1 MYIFTFNKRVDL
13 AKNDLH
19 EIVMIALIIIGE
31 GGGGNCI
38 EKRIIPRVSKSR
50 DEPRHELF
58 RARKTRKE
66 KVVPI
71 FFRYLS
77 FLRFSSTIL
86 FVCSRILLFSS
97 FLFSVGIFKFREKI
111 TFRKSAVSWPI
122 FRALWRAFFI
132 FVEETKKEEEEEERL
147 MTRRN
152 SELNRNYFFLFRHL
166 VESNAF
172 TPVQIFSKKCCT

>member
-19 EIVMIALIIIGE
+19 EIVMIALIIIGV
-31 GGGGNCI
+31 GGRGGEGNCI
-38 EKRIIPRVSKSR
+38 EKRVIPRVSKSR
-50 DEPRHELF
+50 DEPRLELL

-111 TFRKSAVSWPI
+111 TFRKSAVS
-122 FRALWRAFFI
+122 
-132 FVEETKKEEEEEERL
+132 
-147 MTRRN
+147 
-152 SELNRNYFFLFRHL
+152 
-166 VESNAF
+166 
-172 TPVQIFSKKCCT
+172 